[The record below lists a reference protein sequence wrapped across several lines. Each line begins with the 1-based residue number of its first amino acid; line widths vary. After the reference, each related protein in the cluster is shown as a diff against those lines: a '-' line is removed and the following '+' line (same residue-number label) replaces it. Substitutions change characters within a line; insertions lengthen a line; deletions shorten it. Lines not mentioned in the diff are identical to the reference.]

1 MITKSNSLFAVFAL
15 IFVSACVSTTSGTP
29 VTEPD
34 AEAAAREYFQLGAQY
49 FRKGK
54 YELARDRLVHSLT
67 FDPRSAR
74 THSMLALTYVE
85 LENSRLASEHYQ
97 KAIKYEPD
105 NFDSR
110 NAYAVYLCQQ
120 KDFDEARIQ
129 FDRAIKVYNNDN
141 AEIMMTNAGVCMAN
155 KPDYALAETYFRD
168 ALKFKSSYGEALI
181 QLSSLKHKTGNDLHA
196 RAFLQRYLVANSP
209 SAPVLYL
216 GIEIESALDDED
228 ASRDY
233 TRQLLKNFPDSA
245 EAQYLLN
252 KRLSQ

>member
-1 MITKSNSLFAVFAL
+1 MITRSKSLFAVFAL
-15 IFVSACVSTTSGTP
+15 IIVSACVSTTSGTP
-29 VTEPD
+29 APEPD
-34 AEAAAREYFQLGAQY
+34 AEAAAREYFQLGSQY
-49 FRKGK
+49 FRNGN
-54 YELARDRLVHSLT
+54 YELARDRLVHALT

-74 THSMLALTYVE
+74 THSMLALTYVR
-85 LENSRLASEHYQ
+85 LENSRLATEHYE
-97 KAIKYEPD
+97 KAVKYEPD

-110 NAYAVYLCQQ
+110 NAYAVYLCQR
-120 KDFDEARIQ
+120 KNFDEARKQ
-129 FDRAIKVYNNDN
+129 FDRAIEVYDNDN

-168 ALKFKSSYGEALI
+168 ALKLKSSYGEALI

-196 RAFLQRYLVANSP
+196 RAFLQRYLVSNAP

-233 TRQLLKNFPDSA
+233 TRQLLREFPDSI
-245 EAQYLLN
+245 EAQYMLRKPLP
-252 KRLSQ
+252 Q